1 MKVRGCEGKKLRELR
16 RRLMITVQVSNEI
29 EHVCPD
35 FVGAAVEAHVVNS
48 HFCQPLWDEIH
59 ELGE

>member
-1 MKVRGCEGKKLRELR
+1 
-16 RRLMITVQVSNEI
+16 MITVQVSNEI